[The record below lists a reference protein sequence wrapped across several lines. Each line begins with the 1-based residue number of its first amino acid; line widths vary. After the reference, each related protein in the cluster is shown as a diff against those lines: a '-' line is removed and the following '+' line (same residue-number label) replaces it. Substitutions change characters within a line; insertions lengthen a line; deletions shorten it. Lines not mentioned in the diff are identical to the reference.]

1 MLTCIT
7 CTKQQVDDEGQE
19 MGARG
24 SKDAV
29 KNLTTQVV
37 LFKILYIVWFYFL
50 FLFFLTV
57 FGLVN
62 IIKTNT
68 L

>member
-50 FLFFLTV
+50 FLFF
-57 FGLVN
+57 
-62 IIKTNT
+62 
-68 L
+68 